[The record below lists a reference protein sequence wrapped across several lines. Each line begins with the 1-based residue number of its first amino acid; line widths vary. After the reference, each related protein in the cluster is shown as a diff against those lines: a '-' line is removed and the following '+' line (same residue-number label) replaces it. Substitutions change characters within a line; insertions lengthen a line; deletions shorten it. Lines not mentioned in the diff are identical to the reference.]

1 MRWIWISIVPG
12 TGSWQEQATKEEVA
26 VSANIVKEPGA
37 MRSMHGMSTRLERVV
52 RRAVRS
58 EFRNHK
64 LKTDSEAAAAKPMEV
79 GTASIAL
86 LEKTFVTNETFY
98 KEVGAIPTD
107 IGVVRTEMAGL
118 GTELRGEIADLGT
131 KLRTEMA
138 DLGTELRAEIAG
150 LGTEL
155 RAEISALGTELRA
168 EISELRTEIGGLRI
182 DMHTESGA
190 LRAEMAKIPFE
201 TIKWFFT
208 FSGIVAAIVFGALR
222 LI

>member
-12 TGSWQEQATKEEVA
+12 TGSWQEQATKDEVA

-58 EFRNHK
+58 EFRNHN
-64 LKTDSEAAAAKPMEV
+64 LKTDSETAAAKPMEV
-79 GTASIAL
+79 GTATIAL

-118 GTELRGEIADLGT
+118 GTELRGEIA
-131 KLRTEMA
+131 
-138 DLGTELRAEIAG
+138 G

-155 RAEISALGTELRA
+155 RAEISALGTELRTELSALGTDLRA